1 MTYYNA
7 NKTKQMKINSKKDD
21 KATANNN
28 RIENV
33 NDLTYIDS
41 KITMETTMD
50 VKCRMTKARANVTN
64 LRNIWKSPNT
74 CTQTKV
80 RIFKTNFKT

>member
-21 KATANNN
+21 TATANNN

-41 KITMETTMD
+41 RITMETTMD
-50 VKCRMTKARANVTN
+50 V
-64 LRNIWKSPNT
+64 
-74 CTQTKV
+74 
-80 RIFKTNFKT
+80 